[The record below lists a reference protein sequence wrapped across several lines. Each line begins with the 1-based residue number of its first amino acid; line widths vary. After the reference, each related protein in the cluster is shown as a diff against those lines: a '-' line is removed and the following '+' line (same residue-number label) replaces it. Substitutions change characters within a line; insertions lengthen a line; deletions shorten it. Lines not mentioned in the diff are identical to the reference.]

1 MQIPPLLR
9 ASVGV
14 MSRRPSVR
22 TASRDLPVGPISTT
36 HATVE
41 LTTDSGDPNGVML
54 LIDGAESSHLDLAD
68 PSHLVFEYMQQ
79 MMAVLEESTAI
90 ERLRAVH
97 LGAAGCSLARAIEA
111 QWPNSRQIAV
121 EWDALLA
128 GYVRT
133 WFDLPRSPLLRIR
146 VADAREATESFP
158 AGSKDLIVRDVF
170 VGRQPPEHVRTV
182 EFTRAVSSA
191 LTAEGLYLVNTADRP
206 PLALARREAATVTEV
221 FEHVLAIA
229 EPGVLKGRRY
239 GNVVLAAAHR
249 PLPASLLA
257 RRMRSLA
264 VPATVLDAAATREF
278 IGTFQP
284 FTDPPDEAA

>member
-1 MQIPPLLR
+1 MP
-9 ASVGV
+9 
-14 MSRRPSVR
+14 RRSLKQ

-41 LTTDSGDPNGVML
+41 LTTDSADPNGVML

-79 MMAVLEESTAI
+79 MMAVLEESI
-90 ERLRAVH
+90 EADRLRAVH
-97 LGAAGCSLARAIEA
+97 LGGAGCSLARAIDA

-121 EWDALLA
+121 EWDSLLA
-128 GYVRT
+128 GYVRQ
-133 WFDLPRSPLLRIR
+133 WFDLPRAPLLRIR

-158 AGSKDLIVRDVF
+158 AGSKDVLVRDVF

-191 LTAEGLYLVNTADRP
+191 LTEQGIYLVNTADRP
-206 PLALARREAATVTEV
+206 PLTLARREAATVAEV

-239 GNVVLAAAHR
+239 GNVVLAAAHL
-249 PLPASLLA
+249 PLPAQHLA
-257 RRMRSLA
+257 RRMRSLPI
-264 VPATVLDAAATREF
+264 PATVLAPDAIREF

-284 FTDPPDEAA
+284 FTDPPDQAA

>member
-1 MQIPPLLR
+1 MP
-9 ASVGV
+9 
-14 MSRRPSVR
+14 RRPTAR
-22 TASRDLPVGPISTT
+22 TASRDLPAGPISTS

-41 LTTDSGDPNGVML
+41 LATDKADPNGVML

-79 MMAVLEESTAI
+79 MMAVLEETTTT

-97 LGAAGCSLARAIEA
+97 LGGAGCSLARAVEA

-121 EWDALLA
+121 EWDVLLA
-128 GYVRT
+128 GYVRE

-146 VADAREATESFP
+146 VADARDATEAIT
-158 AGSKDLIVRDVF
+158 AGSKDVVVRDVF
-170 VGRQPPEHVRTV
+170 TDRQPPEHVRTV
-182 EFTRAVSSA
+182 EFTRAASSA
-191 LTAEGLYLVNTADRP
+191 LTADGIYLVNTADRP
-206 PLALARREAATVTEV
+206 PLTLARREAATVAEV
-221 FEHVLAIA
+221 FEHLVVIA

-249 PLPASLLA
+249 PLPARRLA
-257 RRMRSLA
+257 RRMRSLPI
-264 VPATVLDAAATREF
+264 PATVLDPAATQEF

>member
-1 MQIPPLLR
+1 MPRHL
-9 ASVGV
+9 
-14 MSRRPSVR
+14 SRR
-22 TASRDLPVGPISTT
+22 TAARDLPVGPISTT

-41 LTTDSGDPNGVML
+41 LTTDSADPDGVLL

-79 MMAVLEESTAI
+79 MMAVLEEST
-90 ERLRAVH
+90 EVDRLRAVH
-97 LGAAGCSLARAIEA
+97 LGGAGCSLARAIEA

-121 EWDALLA
+121 EWDAQLA
-128 GYVRT
+128 GYVRE

-146 VADAREATESFP
+146 VADAREAAEAFP
-158 AGSKDLIVRDVF
+158 AGSKDVVVRDVF
-170 VGRQPPEHVRTV
+170 VGRTPPEHVRTV
-182 EFTRAVSSA
+182 EFTQAVSSA
-191 LTAEGLYLVNTADRP
+191 LAAQGIYLLNTADRP
-206 PLALARREAATVTEV
+206 PLTLARREAATVAEV

-239 GNVVLAAAHR
+239 GNVVLAAAHH
-249 PLPASLLA
+249 PLPARRLE
-257 RRMRSLA
+257 RRMRSLPI
-264 VPATVLDAAATREF
+264 PATVLDAAATREF